1 MCVFFV
7 SALKLAGMVPIR
19 RFYGDLVSFQ
29 VFRHMNTNVKRFF
42 ELGGYRAFPDIVTPP
57 PAHPTRFPRAAC
69 RPRHAVCLWA
79 WVAGGRSSLL
89 LGVQET

>member
-1 MCVFFV
+1 MCVFFL
-7 SALKLAGMVPIR
+7 STLKLADMVLISWV
-19 RFYGDLVSFQ
+19 YGDLVSCQ

-57 PAHPTRFPRAAC
+57 PAHPTRFPRAVC
-69 RPRHAVCLWA
+69 RPRHAVCLSA
-79 WVAGGRSSLL
+79 WVARGRSSLL